1 MLVAQIVADPATA
14 AAIKTA
20 VEGADFLQ
28 GKDAKW
34 WFAVV
39 LIVGA
44 MAGLVVLKWLLAS
57 HQKYITSMETQL
69 TEQRTANT
77 MLNQRLID
85 YITTD
90 HIKAIEALNK
100 MSDSMD
106 RLAKAIDDIERK
118 ARV

>member
-1 MLVAQIVADPATA
+1 MPPIDPATYS
-14 AAIKTA
+14 AIETA
-20 VEGADFLQ
+20 VKGADFMA

-34 WFAVV
+34 WFAAI
-39 LIVGA
+39 LIIGA

-69 TEQRTANT
+69 TEQRVANAD
-77 MLNQRLID
+77 LNKQLLT

-106 RLAKAIDDIERK
+106 RLAAAIDDLDRKRER
-118 ARV
+118 A